1 MSRTSL
7 SLSPLSYYSYYSVL
21 SLFPMFPFS
30 FFLGPASSK
39 AEVDW
44 TGLGLELELEL
55 ELELGPSLP
64 REVQYR
70 TD

>member
-1 MSRTSL
+1 
-7 SLSPLSYYSYYSVL
+7 
-21 SLFPMFPFS
+21 MFPFS

-39 AEVDW
+39 AELDW